1 MAIRGSLREASLP
14 DVLQLLAM
22 GKKTGC
28 LSVSHRQQFGSIH
41 FERGRIS
48 HAAIVNRRDRL
59 GDILVKQGLVTPAA
73 LDTAIAEQAAH
84 PQRRIGDLLVAAG
97 HLGPEQLHEYLKHQ
111 IQEAVYHLFTWSEG
125 TFTFE
130 ADVFPDPQDVTV
142 SISPESLLLE
152 GARRV
157 DEWSLIEKKIP
168 SLDLVFS
175 LDRDHLVESDVDVT
189 PEQEV
194 VIPLIDGRRD
204 VSGIVEESGLDEFQV
219 GKALFGLASA
229 GFLRRLGRKR
239 GPETVAMESR
249 VAEHRNLG
257 VAFYRTSMF
266 DEATREFKRVV
277 DLRGGDV
284 QAEFHLG
291 LIALR
296 QGRLEDAVRVF
307 RGCAT
312 RPGGLS
318 AALVNLAYALE
329 RAGRIDEARA
339 SLVDAAVARP
349 SDPLVRLAQG
359 VLALRGGDV
368 LAAARHFD
376 ECATMW
382 PPNARPAPWFHY
394 AGLVSALRGDLDRA
408 VMLLEDGVRA
418 FPRAAALQNNLA
430 VVLERR
436 GRYEEASAAVDRA
449 VTEDPALAPAHK
461 NAGDLHYRAGRYDD
475 ALECYLRAVRA
486 DPNLGGDVYLKLGNI
501 RYRRR
506 ERDEAVRNW
515 ERSLALAPDNPMA
528 RNNLDMARRLA

>member
-28 LSVSHRQQFGSIH
+28 LSVSHRQQFGTIH
-41 FERGRIS
+41 FDRGRIS

-59 GDILVKQGLVTPAA
+59 GDILVKHGLVSPAA
-73 LDTAIAEQAAH
+73 LDAAIAAQAAE
-84 PQRRIGDLLVAAG
+84 PQRRIGDLLVTAG
-97 HLGPEQLHEYLKHQ
+97 HLRREQLHEYLKHQ
-111 IQEAVYHLFTWSEG
+111 IEEAVYLLFTWSQG

-130 ADVFPDPQDVTV
+130 PDVLPDQQDITV

-168 SLDLVFS
+168 SLDIVFS
-175 LDRDHLVESDVDVT
+175 LDRDHLSDSNVEVT
-189 PEQEV
+189 PEQEA

-204 VSGIVEESGLDEFQV
+204 VSAIVDDSGLDEFQV
-219 GKALFGLASA
+219 GKALFGLATA
-229 GFLRRLGRKR
+229 GFLRRLGRSR
-239 GPETVAMESR
+239 GPETTSRESR

-257 VAFYRTSMF
+257 IAFYRTSML
-266 DEATREFKRVV
+266 DEAHREFKRVI

-296 QGRLEDAVRVF
+296 QGRLEDAIRTF
-307 RGCAT
+307 RGCAA
-312 RPGGLS
+312 RPAGLS

-339 SLVDAAVARP
+339 SLVDAAAARP
-349 SDPLVRLAQG
+349 SDPMVRLAQG
-359 VLALRGGDV
+359 VLSLRAGDV
-368 LAAARHFD
+368 DAAARHLD
-376 ECATMW
+376 ECAVHW
-382 PPNARPAPWFHY
+382 PPDARPAAWFHY
-394 AGLVSALRGDLDRA
+394 ASLVSALRGDLDRA

-418 FPRAAALQNNLA
+418 YPRAAALHNNLA

-436 GRYEEASAAVDRA
+436 GRYEEAAVAADRA
-449 VTEDPALAPAHK
+449 ITEDPAQAPSHK
-461 NAGDLHYRAGRYDD
+461 NAGDLHYRAGRYED
-475 ALECYLRAVRA
+475 AMECYLRAVRS

-506 ERDEAVRNW
+506 ERDEAVRFW

-528 RNNLDMARRLA
+528 RNNLEMARRLA

>member
-28 LSVSHRQQFGSIH
+28 LSVSDRQQFGTIH

-59 GDILVKQGLVTPAA
+59 GDILVKHGLVAA
-73 LDTAIAEQAAH
+73 EALEAAIAEQVAH

-97 HLGPEQLHEYLKHQ
+97 HLRREQLHEYLKHQ
-111 IQEAVYHLFTWSEG
+111 IEEAVYLLFTWSQG

-130 ADVFPDPQDVTV
+130 PDVVPDQQDITV

-168 SLDLVFS
+168 SFDIVFS
-175 LDRDHLVESDVDVT
+175 LDREHLAESDVEVT
-189 PEQEV
+189 PEQET

-204 VSGIVEESGLDEFQV
+204 VSRIVDDSGLDEFEV
-219 GKALFGLASA
+219 GKALFGLATA
-229 GFLRRLGRKR
+229 GFLRRLGRSR
-239 GPETVAMESR
+239 GPETVAVESR
-249 VAEHRNLG
+249 VTEHRNLG
-257 VAFYRTSMF
+257 IAFYRTSML
-266 DEATREFKRVV
+266 DEAHREFKRVI

-284 QAEFHLG
+284 AAEFHIG

-296 QGRLEDAVRVF
+296 QGRLEDAVRTF

-312 RPGGLS
+312 RPDGPS

-329 RAGRIDEARA
+329 RAGRVDEARA
-339 SLVDAAVARP
+339 SLIDAASARP
-349 SDPLVRLAQG
+349 TDPTVRLAQG
-359 VLALRGGDV
+359 ALALRGGDV
-368 LAAARHFD
+368 AAAARHFD
-376 ECATMW
+376 ECAALW
-382 PPNARPAPWFHY
+382 PPDARPAAWFLY
-394 AGLVSALRGDLDRA
+394 ASLVSALRGDLDRA

-418 FPRAAALQNNLA
+418 YPRAAALHNNLA
-430 VVLERR
+430 VALERR
-436 GRYEEASAAVDRA
+436 GRYDEAAAAVERA
-449 VTEDPALAPAHK
+449 ITEDPALAPAHK
-461 NAGDLHYRAGRYDD
+461 NAGDLHYRAGRYDQ
-475 ALECYLRAVRA
+475 ALECYLRAVRS
-486 DPNLGGDVYLKLGNI
+486 DPDLGGDVYLKLGNI